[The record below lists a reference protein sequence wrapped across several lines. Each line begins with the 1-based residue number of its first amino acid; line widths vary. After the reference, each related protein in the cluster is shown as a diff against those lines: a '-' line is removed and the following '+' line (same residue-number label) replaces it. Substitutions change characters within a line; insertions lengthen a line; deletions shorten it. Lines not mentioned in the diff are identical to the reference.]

1 MKIPET
7 LRRILFFFSKF
18 YCKLTNKLEYQ
29 LQKHYK
35 FNERIIEYQFIFN
48 VLKDIYPKTLL
59 DVGTGTTA
67 LPHLLSKSGINVT
80 AIDNIYDYW
89 PKGMFNRH
97 FHVINSDITKVEL
110 NQKFDVIT
118 CISVLEHI
126 SKFNDAIDTMITY
139 LKPNGHLILTFP
151 YNENKYIANVY
162 DLDGASYGQ
171 KFKFKCQV
179 FSRNELNLW
188 LQKHKC
194 RIIKQEYWQVF
205 TGDFW
210 TIGRSIYP
218 PKLVN
223 KDEKHQITCILLK
236 KM

>member
-7 LRRILFFFSKF
+7 LRRVLFFFSKF
-18 YCKLTNKLEYQ
+18 YCKFTNQLEYQ

-35 FNERIIEYQFIFN
+35 FNERIIEYQFVFN
-48 VLKDIYPKTLL
+48 ALKDIYPKTLL
-59 DVGTGTTA
+59 DVGTGTTS

-126 SKFNDAIDTMITY
+126 NKFDDAINTMITY

-151 YNENKYIANVY
+151 YNEKKYIENVY

-179 FSRNELNLW
+179 FSRDELNQW
-188 LQKHKC
+188 LQKHNC

-210 TIGRSIYP
+210 TIGKSTYP
-218 PKLVN
+218 PKLVT
-223 KDEKHQITCILLK
+223 KDENHHITCILLK

>member
-1 MKIPET
+1 
-7 LRRILFFFSKF
+7 
-18 YCKLTNKLEYQ
+18 
-29 LQKHYK
+29 
-35 FNERIIEYQFIFN
+35 
-48 VLKDIYPKTLL
+48 
-59 DVGTGTTA
+59 
-67 LPHLLSKSGINVT
+67 
-80 AIDNIYDYW
+80 
-89 PKGMFNRH
+89 
-97 FHVINSDITKVEL
+97 
-110 NQKFDVIT
+110 
-118 CISVLEHI
+118 
-126 SKFNDAIDTMITY
+126 
-139 LKPNGHLILTFP
+139 FP